1 MVMAS
6 AADHVRMSELFEA
19 LEGPARAMIEALEVH
34 SPERGRLARSGSMLD
49 SVLAK
54 LRHELEQ
61 RAWRDLDPSLREAE
75 VTMFAGEPFVRASS
89 RELVLGI
96 HADKG

>member
-1 MVMAS
+1 MAS

-34 SPERGRLARSGSMLD
+34 SPERGRLARSGSMLV
-49 SVLAK
+49 SVMAK
-54 LRHELEQ
+54 LKTELER
-61 RAWRDLDPSLREAE
+61 RAWDDLNPDLKKAE
-75 VTMFAGEPFVRASS
+75 VTMFAGEPHVRASS
-89 RELVLGI
+89 RELVTAL

>member
-1 MVMAS
+1 
-6 AADHVRMSELFEA
+6 MSELFEA

-54 LRHELEQ
+54 LKTELER
-61 RAWRDLDPSLREAE
+61 RAWHDLNPELARRE
-75 VTMFAGEPFVRASS
+75 VTMFAGEPHVRASS
-89 RELVLGI
+89 RTLVLGL
-96 HADKG
+96 HPDKG